1 MIYHYDP
8 GLIIDKFPSP
18 MFLCGGEKLVLGAGY
33 HSGLTLGASCTSIME
48 ITSQVY
54 PTGIVLN
61 LSGHFD
67 FASRDDFQGFVKSA
81 VQDQHKKIILDL
93 SQVISMDSASIGML
107 LVRFRELK
115 NNGVVLQL
123 THFHKGLAEKKSA
136 VTLSQ
141 TISTF
146 SSNEEALAS

>member
-1 MIYHYDP
+1 MPHV
-8 GLIIDKFPSP
+8 FVW
-18 MFLCGGEKLVLGAGY
+18 GEKLLLGAGY
-33 HSGLTLGASCTSIME
+33 HSGLTLGASCTGIME

-67 FASRDDFQGFVKSA
+67 FASRDDLQGFVKSA

-115 NNGVVLQL
+115 NDGVVLQL
-123 THFHKGLAEKKSA
+123 THFHKGLAEKKTA

-141 TISTF
+141 TIPTF